1 MTIERDIKTFENTYV
16 CYAQGYA
23 QGYTQGYAQVP
34 YKKVCPPPFIVT
46 SSLGGSS
53 GGVGAGWGVCWI
65 APGYSGNSRLGCG
78 VELGGILF
86 S

>member
-1 MTIERDIKTFENTYV
+1 MTIERDIKTFENAYV
-16 CYAQGYA
+16 CYAQGYT

-34 YKKVCPPPFIVT
+34 YKKFRPPFYRHIVT
-46 SSLGGSS
+46 GWKLGWC
-53 GGVGAGWGVCWI
+53 GGGLGVCWI
-65 APGYSGNSRLGCG
+65 ASGYSGNSRLGCG